1 MSLVNCKNFKNI
13 LFFLFSPVMPKIGK
27 DEIANLDIN
36 LELELCF
43 NPSNKITIGI
53 GNKKNNL

>member
-1 MSLVNCKNFKNI
+1 
-13 LFFLFSPVMPKIGK
+13 MPKIGK

>member
-1 MSLVNCKNFKNI
+1 MV
-13 LFFLFSPVMPKIGK
+13 PKIGK

-43 NPSNKITIGI
+43 NPSNKIVLGI
-53 GNKKNNL
+53 KN